1 MKKDSALSAALW
13 LSLCQLVFA
22 GHVWADTP
30 AFDVPPGELRAALDT
45 YAKQAGVQILY
56 RLEDVENLY
65 TDGVHGRVDAE
76 AALGVLLK
84 GTPLRVHRD
93 ASGALAISR
102 TGKASGNSSPPPGQ
116 APSGRTPAASP
127 TAAAQTR
134 AALTSELPLSPEDSD
149 TRGRL
154 DEVVVTG
161 THIRGAGPPAGTVY
175 VYTRDDIDQS
185 GAATVQSF
193 IQKLPQNF
201 NGGASDSTIGSVA
214 GGGNAANAVGGTGV
228 NLRGLGND
236 STLVL
241 IDGRRVAPG
250 NTYGNFVDIS
260 LIPLSAVE
268 RIEIVTDGASAIYG
282 SDAVGGVV
290 NFIMRRDFD
299 GAETRVQYGTDGRG
313 GTHET
318 EVGQTVGHD
327 WNSGSALLSYE
338 YSDRTPLTGADRTI
352 TQSLVEPFTLLPDQV
367 RHGVFGSAQ
376 QNLANDV
383 QAFAEGTYS
392 HRATSSDVSSP
403 FFTMTSPATI
413 TTYSGTLGMRIDL
426 PRSTQAEVSA
436 SYSASDTRATQFDG
450 GALADDQKVRTGIL
464 SLDGKVDGLIGSIGS
479 GPIRYAV
486 GGQYRRETFDDN
498 DFVGITDF
506 NPSRDI
512 AAGFLELRVPIVGP
526 PSPMSEA
533 SRLELIL
540 ADRGEHY
547 SDFGST
553 NNPQIG
559 LLWAPLLSLSVH
571 GQFGTSFH
579 APLLSDLNPVPS
591 QVIPYPESDPR
602 TGATTNSL
610 IEFGGNPE
618 LQPER
623 AHTWS
628 IGLDIH
634 PTELPGLRAN
644 LGYFNIRFTNRIT
657 NAQAQGVDLTNA
669 LNLENILGPQI
680 VQRNPSQALVQ
691 ALAATPGYADLFGTG
706 INLATIGAIV
716 DSRQLNLST
725 QRTDGA
731 DFSVSYGTETFAGRL
746 ETGIT
751 GTYLFSF
758 DNQFTSGSP
767 MISALDTVYNPVDLK
782 MRGHAALT
790 RGPWSAAL
798 FVNYINS
805 YKDNR
810 AVPTVQVASWTT
822 ADVTLRYA
830 PTFAMGPFSNSSVAL
845 SVTNLANRNP
855 PYAAPQYPAS
865 YGGAAFDGA
874 NASLLGRFISL
885 QVSTRW

>member
-1 MKKDSALSAALW
+1 M
-13 LSLCQLVFA
+13 
-22 GHVWADTP
+22 
-30 AFDVPPGELRAALDT
+30 
-45 YAKQAGVQILY
+45 I
-56 RLEDVENLY
+56 
-65 TDGVHGRVDAE
+65 
-76 AALGVLLK
+76 
-84 GTPLRVHRD
+84 
-93 ASGALAISR
+93 
-102 TGKASGNSSPPPGQ
+102 
-116 APSGRTPAASP
+116 
-127 TAAAQTR
+127 
-134 AALTSELPLSPEDSD
+134 SELPPSAGDNDSR
-149 TRGRL
+149 TGRL

-185 GAATVQSF
+185 GAGTVQSF

-250 NTYGNFVDIS
+250 NTSGNFVDIS

-282 SDAVGGVV
+282 SDAIGGVV

-299 GAETRVQYGTDGRG
+299 GAETRVRYGTDGRG
-313 GTHET
+313 GTHES
-318 EVGQTVGHD
+318 EVGQTVGRD
-327 WNSGSALLSYE
+327 WNGGSALLSYE
-338 YSDRTPLTGADRTI
+338 YSDRTPLTGADRSI
-352 TQSLVEPFTLLPDQV
+352 TESLIEPFTLLPEQV

-376 QNLANDV
+376 QDLANGI
-383 QAFAEGTYS
+383 QTFAEGTYS
-392 HRATSSDVSSP
+392 HRTTSADVSSP
-403 FFTMTSPATI
+403 FFTMTSPAII
-413 TTYSGTLGMRIDL
+413 TAYSGTLGMRIDL
-426 PRSTQAEVSA
+426 PRNTQAEVSA
-436 SYSASDTRATQFDG
+436 SYSASDTRATQLDNG
-450 GALADDQKVRTGIL
+450 TLADDQKVHTSIL
-464 SLDGKVDGLIGSIGS
+464 SFDGKLDGSIGSIGG

-486 GGQYRRETFDDN
+486 GGQFRRETFDDN
-498 DFVGITDF
+498 DLVGMTDF

-512 AAGFLELRVPIVGP
+512 AAGFLELRVPLVGP
-526 PSPMSEA
+526 LSSVSGA
-533 SRLELIL
+533 DRLELIL

-559 LLWAPLLSLSVH
+559 LVWAPLSSVSVH

-591 QVIPYPESDPR
+591 QVIPYPEADPR
-602 TGATTNSL
+602 TGGITNSL

-628 IGLDIH
+628 VGLDIH
-634 PTELPGLRAN
+634 PTDVPGLRAN
-644 LGYFNIRFTNRIT
+644 LGYFNIRFTDRIT
-657 NAQAQGVDLTNA
+657 NAQAQGIDLTNA
-669 LNLENILGPQI
+669 LNLENILGSQI

-731 DFSVSYGTETFAGRL
+731 DFSISYDTETAAGRL
-746 ETGIT
+746 EAGIT

-758 DNQFTSGSP
+758 DNQFTAASP
-767 MISALDTVYNPVDLK
+767 TISALDTVYNPVDLK

-798 FVNYINS
+798 FLNYVNS
-805 YKDNR
+805 YEDNR
-810 AVPTVQVASWTT
+810 AVPTVSVASWTT

-845 SVTNLANRNP
+845 SVTNLTNRNP
-855 PYAAPQYPAS
+855 PYAAPQYPGS